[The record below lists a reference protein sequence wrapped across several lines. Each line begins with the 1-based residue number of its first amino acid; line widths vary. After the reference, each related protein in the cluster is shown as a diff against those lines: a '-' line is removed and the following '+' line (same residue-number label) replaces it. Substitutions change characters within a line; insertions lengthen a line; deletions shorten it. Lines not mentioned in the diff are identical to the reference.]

1 MQPIN
6 KTSRRVCL
14 GAGLLTL
21 LLTGSAVAEPPMGQD
36 RGERYRHNSE
46 QRYRDRD
53 NWSHG
58 DRDESRRPRETRRV
72 ERDRDERHLGQSDD
86 RYRSRR
92 GAREAADAVRR
103 GERGRVLSSEP
114 VDDRGYRVRVLTP
127 DGYVRERYVD
137 PYDDRDRRE
146 RSERRRR
153 D

>member
-6 KTSRRVCL
+6 KTSRWGCL
-14 GAGLLTL
+14 GAGLLAL
-21 LLTGSAVAEPPMGQD
+21 LLAGGAVADTPMGQE
-36 RGERYRHNSE
+36 RGERYRDSGE
-46 QRYRDRD
+46 QRYRDRGSWD
-53 NWSHG
+53 RG
-58 DRDESRRPRETRRV
+58 DRDPSWRRPRDARRV
-72 ERDRDERHLGQSDD
+72 ERDRDERPLGQADD

-92 GAREAADAVRR
+92 GARDAADAVRR
-103 GERGRVLSSEP
+103 GERGRGLSSEP

-137 PYDDRDRRE
+137 PYDNRRG